1 MKTEL
6 RKNKSLDGVQKLIG
20 RNGYYQTHVE
30 NILREVKLGEWCALT
45 SASLRIAVPLP
56 AAYRAMVS
64 PTSI

>member
-1 MKTEL
+1 MKAEL
-6 RKNKSLDGVQKLIG
+6 RKNRILDGVQNLIG
-20 RNGYYQTHVE
+20 WNGYYQTHVE
-30 NILREVKLGEWCALT
+30 DILREVKLKEWCALT

>member
-1 MKTEL
+1 MKAEL
-6 RKNKSLDGVQKLIG
+6 RKNKSFDGVQKLIG

-30 NILREVKLGEWCALT
+30 DILRVVKLGEWCALT
-45 SASLRIAVPLP
+45 SASLTIAAPLP

>member
-1 MKTEL
+1 MKAEL
-6 RKNKSLDGVQKLIG
+6 RKNRILDGVQNLIG

-30 NILREVKLGEWCALT
+30 DILREVKLKEWCVLT
-45 SASLRIAVPLP
+45 NASLTIAVPLP